1 MSKPYCGVHKV
12 PKNRTLG
19 TLNECLKAGQVRYY
33 GREAYLGQINDY
45 IELKKQE
52 AKKKRAEANKTKR
65 AAKVAVNKVK
75 TAVNKANNALIK
87 ANEKEKQAKTAEK
100 KAKKPIT
107 REEYFNPQRL
117 IASFKKT
124 KKIPKNQ
131 NIHDIIKQ
139 YKL

>member
-52 AKKKRAEANKTKR
+52 AKKKNELRQ
-65 AAKVAVNKVK
+65 
-75 TAVNKANNALIK
+75 IK
-87 ANEKEKQAKTAEK
+87 LKE
-100 KAKKPIT
+100 P
-107 REEYFNPQRL
+107 
-117 IASFKKT
+117 
-124 KKIPKNQ
+124 PKS
-131 NIHDIIKQ
+131 
-139 YKL
+139 L